1 MIEFKLPSM
10 GADMDEG
17 TLLEWKVKPGDVVKK
32 GQVVAIV
39 DTSKAAVDIE
49 SWQEGTIDELML
61 EAGEKVPVGTT
72 IATLLEPGE
81 APPATRPA
89 RKPSHEAGGPVSQTI
104 SAGAPVGVPL
114 GANVGA
120 PATRRKISPAA
131 RKRAQQ
137 LHIDLDTVIPTGPDG
152 AVMLEDVERSSAI
165 AGGAAPEG
173 AGGDRLAAMRRT
185 IAAAMERSK
194 REIPHYYVSETIPLG
209 RMLAWLIAENA
220 KRSIEE
226 RLLAAVPLI
235 KAVALTL
242 RRFPDLN
249 GFYRDGG
256 FHAAPRIHVGIAISL
271 RHGGLVAPAL
281 LDADTKPLA
290 QLMRE
295 LSDLTSRCRAGSLR
309 SSELSEPTI
318 TVTSLGDQGS
328 SEVLGIIYPPQVA
341 LVGFGRVAER
351 PWAEHGGLKV
361 MPTVTASL
369 SADHRVTD
377 GHRGARFLVELGETL
392 QHPEELDQ

>member
-17 TLLEWKVKPGDVVKK
+17 TLLEWKVKPGDAVKK

-49 SWQEGTIDELML
+49 SWQEGTIDELLL

-89 RKPSHEAGGPVSQTI
+89 RRPLHEPGEPV
-104 SAGAPVGVPL
+104 APRGAPTDADIP
-114 GANVGA
+114 A
-120 PATRRKISPAA
+120 PTARRKVSPAA

-137 LHIDLDTVIPTGPDG
+137 LHMALDSVTATGPDG
-152 AVMLEDVERSSAI
+152 AVTLEDVERTA
-165 AGGAAPEG
+165 ATAGAA
-173 AGGDRLAAMRRT
+173 AGDRLAAMRRT

-194 REIPHYYVSETIPLG
+194 REIPHYYVMETIPLG
-209 RMLAWLIAENA
+209 RMLMWLTAQNA
-220 KRSIEE
+220 KRSIED
-226 RLLAAVPLI
+226 RLLPAVPLI

-249 GFYRDGG
+249 GSWRDGE
-256 FHAAPRIHVGIAISL
+256 FRAAPCIHVGVAISL

-295 LSDLTSRCRAGSLR
+295 LIDLTSRCRAGSLR

-328 SEVLGIIYPPQVA
+328 SEVLGIIYPPQVG
-341 LVGFGRVAER
+341 LVGFGRIAER
-351 PWAEHGGLKV
+351 PWAENGGLKV

-392 QHPEELDQ
+392 QHPEELDP

>member
-1 MIEFKLPSM
+1 MIEFTLPSM

-61 EAGEKVPVGTT
+61 EPGEKVPVGTT

-89 RKPSHEAGGPVSQTI
+89 HRPRHEPGASGAQSVPPGA
-104 SAGAPVGVPL
+104 SAGTSAS
-114 GANVGA
+114 
-120 PATRRKISPAA
+120 RRKVSPAA

-137 LHIDLDTVIPTGPDG
+137 LHVDVDTVAATGPDG
-152 AVMLEDVERSSAI
+152 AVLLEDVERA
-165 AGGAAPEG
+165 AAMAAGAAPEV
-173 AGGDRLAAMRRT
+173 AAVDRLAAMRRS

-194 REIPHYYVSETIPLG
+194 RDIPHYYVSETIPLG
-209 RMLAWLIAENA
+209 RMLAWLTAENA
-220 KRSIEE
+220 KHPIED
-226 RLLAAVPLI
+226 RLLPAVPLI

-242 RRFPDLN
+242 RHFPDLN
-249 GFYRDGG
+249 GFYRDGQ
-256 FHAAPRIHVGIAISL
+256 FRAAPGIHVGVAISL
-271 RHGGLVAPAL
+271 RQGGLVAPAL
-281 LDADTKPLA
+281 LDADTKPLG

-295 LSDLTSRCRAGSLR
+295 LIDLTRRCRASSLR

-318 TVTSLGDQGS
+318 TVTSLGDQGC

-341 LVGFGRVAER
+341 LVGFGRIAER
-351 PWAEHGGLKV
+351 PWAENGDLKV

-377 GHRGARFLVELGETL
+377 GHRGACFLVELSEAL

>member
-17 TLLEWKVKPGDVVKK
+17 TLLEWMVKPGDAVKK

-61 EAGEKVPVGTT
+61 EPGEKVPVGTT

-81 APPATRPA
+81 APPAQRRARRPL
-89 RKPSHEAGGPVSQTI
+89 HEALTPGPQT
-104 SAGAPVGVPL
+104 APL
-114 GANVGA
+114 RA
-120 PATRRKISPAA
+120 PADARATRRKVSPVA
-131 RKRAQQ
+131 RRRAQQ
-137 LHIDLDTVIPTGPDG
+137 LKIDLDTVTATGPDG
-152 AVMLEDVERSSAI
+152 SVMLEDVERAAAMSV
-165 AGGAAPEG
+165 GVAPES
-173 AGGDRLAAMRRT
+173 ASGDRLAAMRRT

-194 REIPHYYVSETIPLG
+194 REIPHYYVLETIPLA
-209 RMLAWLIAENA
+209 RVLAWLSAENA
-220 KRSIEE
+220 KHSIEE
-226 RLLAAVPLI
+226 RLLPAVLLI

-242 RRFPDLN
+242 RCYPDLN
-249 GFYRDGG
+249 GYYRDGS
-256 FHAAPRIHVGIAISL
+256 FHAAPRIHVGVAISL

-290 QLMRE
+290 QLMRD
-295 LSDLTSRCRAGSLR
+295 LVDLTSRCRAGSLR

-318 TVTSLGDQGS
+318 TLTSLGDQGS

-341 LVGFGRVAER
+341 LVGFGRIAER
-351 PWAEHGGLKV
+351 PWAENSGLKV

-377 GHRGARFLVELGETL
+377 GHRGARFLTELGELL
-392 QHPEELDQ
+392 QHPEELNQ